1 VAASTIGRR
10 SNIHAG
16 LDYLGISPYADVVE
30 GLFLTISPCNL
41 LDFLFALRQNLDN
54 DSEYE
59 LYKNEFIFMARQP
72 VQMHLW
78 SHQSLTPLVRFRV
91 ISSEKAF

>member
-1 VAASTIGRR
+1 MVGIIGRR
-10 SNIHAG
+10 RNIHAG
-16 LDYLGISPYADVVE
+16 LDCLGISQFANVVE
-30 GLFLTISPCNL
+30 GLFLTIAPNFL
-41 LDFLFALRQNLDN
+41 LDFLFSPRQNLDN

-78 SHQSLTPLVRFRV
+78 SYQSLTPLVRFRV
-91 ISSEKAF
+91 ISPEKAF

>member
-1 VAASTIGRR
+1 VVASTIGRR

-16 LDYLGISPYADVVE
+16 LDCLGISQFANVVE
-30 GLFLTISPCNL
+30 GLFLKISPCNL
-41 LDFLFALRQNLDN
+41 LDFLFLLRQNLDN

-72 VQMHLW
+72 FQMHL
-78 SHQSLTPLVRFRV
+78 
-91 ISSEKAF
+91 